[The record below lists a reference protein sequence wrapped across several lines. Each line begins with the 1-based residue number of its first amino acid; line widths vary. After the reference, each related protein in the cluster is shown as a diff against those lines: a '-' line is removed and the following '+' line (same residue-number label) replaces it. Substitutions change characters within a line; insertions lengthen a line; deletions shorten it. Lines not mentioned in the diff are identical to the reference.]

1 MTNHW
6 TIENI
11 PDQTGRTA
19 IVTGANSGIGY
30 EAAKALA
37 GKGAHVILAVRS
49 ADKGQRALENIRA
62 NHPEASLEMMLL
74 DLADLNSIGEFS
86 NNYCQRNDKLDL
98 LINNAG
104 VMAIPY
110 RETVSGFEMQFGTN
124 HLGHFAL
131 TGRLLEALLSTPGS
145 RVVTVSSTLHQSG
158 SMNFEDLM
166 GRQNYD
172 KRAAYAQSKLANLLF
187 AYELD
192 RRLKAIGNNGSGK
205 TSPIS
210 LGVHPGYADTN
221 LQEVGPKMEGS
232 TVGRVVMEIA
242 NSLFA
247 QSAAMGALPTLYG
260 ATEPDLQGGEYIGP
274 SGFLGMRGYP
284 APTQSSQRSHNQEDA
299 ARLWQVS
306 EDLTGVKYAALEKET
321 SQSIR

>member
-1 MTNHW
+1 MAENW

-11 PDQTGRTA
+11 PDQIGRTA
-19 IVTGANSGIGY
+19 IITGANSGIGF

-49 ADKGQRALENIRA
+49 EAKGQHALDAIRA
-62 NHPEASLEMMLL
+62 AHPQASLEMMLL
-74 DLADLNSIGEFS
+74 DLADLHSIGEFS
-86 NNYCQRNDKLDL
+86 NNYLEHNEKLDL

-110 RETVSGFEMQFGTN
+110 RETADGFEMQFGSN

-131 TGRLLEALLSTPGS
+131 TGRLLEPLLTTPGS
-145 RVVTVSSTLHQSG
+145 RVVTVSSALHQSG
-158 SMNFEDLM
+158 RMNFDDLM
-166 GRQNYD
+166 GRQHYE

-192 RRLKAIGNNGSGK
+192 RRLKTIGARGSVK
-205 TSPIS
+205 PSTIS
-210 LGVHPGYADTN
+210 LGVHPGYANTN
-221 LQEVGPKMEGS
+221 LQEAGPIMEGS
-232 TVGRVVMEIA
+232 TLGRWAMEIA
-242 NSLFA
+242 NILFA

-260 ATEPDLQGGEYIGP
+260 ATEPGLQGSEYIGP
-274 SGFLGMRGYP
+274 NGFMGMRGYP
-284 APTQSSQRSHNQEDA
+284 APTRSNERSHDLELA
-299 ARLWQVS
+299 TRLWQIS
-306 EDLTGVKYAALEKET
+306 EELTGVKYAALEKET